1 MNHALLLP
9 ILIPLFAAGAIV
21 ALPLRAKRVQRAL
34 NAAATLALL
43 PVACLLTA
51 RAAQGGIASYA
62 LGSWPAPFGIVLQ
75 LDRLCALMLLL
86 TAVLACCCLLGTSSA
101 DARRG
106 RYFRA
111 LFQFEL
117 MGLNGAF
124 LAGDMFNLFVFFEL
138 LLIASYALLLHG
150 GGARRVRNGLHYLI
164 MNLVGSSFFL
174 IALGVLY
181 GITGTLNMADMGERL
196 AHLNAGSLPLAQFAG
211 ATLML
216 VFGLKAAVFPMSFWL
231 PQAYRSAIGPVAAL
245 FAIMTKVGIYAML
258 RCDALVFGGGSHG
271 GVLDTFMHDW
281 AWWLAIAT
289 LAFGALGALAVSSL
303 KTTTGYLVLVSVGL
317 LIAAVTQQTPL
328 AWSALLY
335 YLISTTLCTGA
346 LFLLA
351 DTLEPEAAATAH
363 AANGTDGVE
372 PGSLEAL
379 DDSAAAA
386 ISPAPD
392 GEALA
397 TLAMPMTATTAQATL
412 ATVAVLATGNPAP
425 QRAQKANTA
434 DKIQKHHAP
443 WPSNAAGLLYL
454 AAAVGAAGLP
464 PLSGFLGK
472 AMVLAATPTHDAAVL
487 WPAVLLS
494 SLLLIVALSR
504 TGTRLLWAEPAARA
518 AAFAPARAPRGS
530 AAKLVACA
538 LLLGCV
544 AAATLGAGLLRQY
557 LDATAAQ
564 LFDRAAYVHAIL
576 PAPDASAAASSA
588 EPATASPAASP
599 SAQTNGS

>member
-1 MNHALLLP
+1 MNHVLLLP
-9 ILIPLFAAGAIV
+9 ILIPLFTAGLIV
-21 ALPLRAKRVQRAL
+21 ALPLRAKRLQRAL
-34 NAAATLALL
+34 NALAIIALL
-43 PVACLLTA
+43 PLAGVLMAH
-51 RAAQGGIASYA
+51 AAQGEIASYA
-62 LGSWPAPFGIVLQ
+62 LGAWPAPFGIVLQ
-75 LDRLCALMLLL
+75 LDRLGALMLLL
-86 TAVLACCCLLGTSSA
+86 TAVLALCCLLGTSSE

-124 LAGDMFNLFVFFEL
+124 LAGDLFNLFVFFEL

-150 GGARRVRNGLHYLI
+150 GGARRLRNGLHYLL

-174 IALGVLY
+174 IAIGVLY

-196 AHLNAGSLPLAQFAG
+196 ARLGPESLPLAQFAG

-258 RCDALVFGGGSHG
+258 RCDALMFGAAG
-271 GVLDTFMHDW
+271 GVLDAFMHQW

-289 LAFGALGALAVSSL
+289 IVFGALGALAVSSL

-317 LIAAVTQQTPL
+317 LIAAVSQQTPI

-351 DTLEPEAAATAH
+351 DTLEADAAAAPNL
-363 AANGTDGVE
+363 AAAAVLANPAPIDPIE

-379 DDSAAAA
+379 DDAAVAA
-386 ISPAPD
+386 ILPDPD
-392 GEALA
+392 GDAVA
-397 TLAMPMTATTAQATL
+397 TLARVQPKPVETAAAL
-412 ATVAVLATGNPAP
+412 AALAVERAHAEAEANVEVAPRT
-425 QRAQKANTA
+425 
-434 DKIQKHHAP
+434 HAP
-443 WPSNAAGLLYL
+443 WPSNLAALLYL
-454 AAAVGAAGLP
+454 IAAVGAAGLP

-472 AMVLAATPTHDAAVL
+472 AMVLAATPSGAAAVL
-487 WPAVLLS
+487 WPAVLVA
-494 SLLLIVALSR
+494 SLLSIVALSR
-504 TGTRLLWAEPAARA
+504 TGTRLMWAEPAARA
-518 AAFAPARAPRGS
+518 AAGKEERAPRGS
-530 AAKLVACA
+530 HAKLAACA

-544 AAATLGAGLLRQY
+544 VAITLGAGAVRHY
-557 LDATAAQ
+557 LTDTATQ
-564 LFDRAAYVHAIL
+564 LFDRPAYVLAILATAGDAPTAL
-576 PAPDASAAASSA
+576 PAPADDVKG
-588 EPATASPAASP
+588 
-599 SAQTNGS
+599 N

>member
-21 ALPLRAKRVQRAL
+21 ALPVRAKRLQRAL
-34 NAAATLALL
+34 NAVAIVALL
-43 PVACLLTA
+43 PVACWLTA
-51 RAAQGGIASYA
+51 HAAQGDIATYA
-62 LGSWPAPFGIVLQ
+62 LGAWPAPFGIVLQ
-75 LDRLCALMLLL
+75 LDRLGALMLLL

-124 LAGDMFNLFVFFEL
+124 LAGDLFNLFVFFEL

-150 GGARRVRNGLHYLI
+150 GGTRRVRNGLHYLL

-181 GITGTLNMADMGERL
+181 GIAGTLNMADMGERL
-196 AHLNAGSLPLAQFAG
+196 AHLDPATLPLARFAG

-216 VFGLKAAVFPMSFWL
+216 VFGLKAALFPMSFWL

-258 RCDALVFGGGSHG
+258 RCDALVFGLGAG
-271 GVLDTFMHDW
+271 GVLDAFMRDW

-289 LAFGALGALAVSSL
+289 IVFGALGALAVSSL

-317 LIAAVTQQTPL
+317 LIAAITQQTPL

-335 YLISTTLCTGA
+335 YLISTTLCSGA

-351 DTLEPEAAATAH
+351 DTLEPEALATPGATEH
-363 AANGTDGVE
+363 ALE
-372 PGSLEAL
+372 PASLEAL
-379 DDSAAAA
+379 DDAAAAA
-386 ISPAPD
+386 ISPESD
-392 GEALA
+392 GAAVAAARA
-397 TLAMPMTATTAQATL
+397 T
-412 ATVAVLATGNPAP
+412 
-425 QRAQKANTA
+425 
-434 DKIQKHHAP
+434 HAP
-443 WPSNAAGLLYL
+443 WPSNVAGVLYL
-454 AAAVGAAGLP
+454 VAAVGAAGLP

-472 AMVLAATPTHDAAVL
+472 AMVLAATPMSSATVL
-487 WPAVLLS
+487 WPAVLVS

-518 AAFAPARAPRGS
+518 AANAPARAPRGS
-530 AAKLVACA
+530 SAKLAACA

-544 AAATLGAGLLRQY
+544 AAATLGAGSLRQY

-564 LFDRAAYVHAIL
+564 LFDRAAYVRAIL
-576 PAPDASAAASSA
+576 PATSAMSATSATPAAA
-588 EPATASPAASP
+588 PAS
-599 SAQTNGS
+599 GG

>member
-34 NAAATLALL
+34 NTLATLALL
-43 PVACLLTA
+43 PVACVLAA
-51 RAAQGGIASYA
+51 RAAQGDIASYA
-62 LGSWPAPFGIVLQ
+62 LGAWPAPFGIVLQ
-75 LDRLCALMLLL
+75 LDRLSALMLVL

-196 AHLNAGSLPLAQFAG
+196 AHLNAGTLPLAQFAG

-258 RCDALVFGGGSHG
+258 RCDALVFGGGSNG

-289 LAFGALGALAVSSL
+289 IAFGALGALAVSSL

-328 AWSALLY
+328 AWSSLLY

-351 DTLEPEAAATAH
+351 DTLEPEAATTATHPTNALH
-363 AANGTDGVE
+363 GVE

-379 DDSAAAA
+379 DDAAAAA
-386 ISPAPD
+386 ISPESD
-392 GEALA
+392 SEAVA
-397 TLAMPMTATTAQATL
+397 TLAVATAAAQATL
-412 ATVAVLATGNPAP
+412 VPVAASVEVATAEDPAP
-425 QRAQKANTA
+425 QVPPKE
-434 DKIQKHHAP
+434 HAP
-443 WPSNAAGLLYL
+443 WPSNAAALLYL

-472 AMVLAATPTHDAAVL
+472 AMVLAATPAHEAAVL
-487 WPAVLLS
+487 WPAVLIS

-518 AAFAPARAPRGS
+518 AAFAPARAPKGS
-530 AAKLVACA
+530 AAKLAACA
-538 LLLGCV
+538 LLLACV
-544 AAATLGAGLLRQY
+544 VAATLGAGPLRRY
-557 LDATAAQ
+557 LDATATQ
-564 LFDRAAYVHAIL
+564 LFDRAAYVHAIP
-576 PAPDASAAASSA
+576 PAQDASSA
-588 EPATASPAASP
+588 PAAP
-599 SAQTNGS
+599 STQTNGS

>member
-9 ILIPLFAAGAIV
+9 ILIPLFAAAAIV
-21 ALPLRAKRVQRAL
+21 ALPPRAKRLQRAL
-34 NAAATLALL
+34 NALAIVALL
-43 PVACLLTA
+43 PVAALLMA
-51 RAAQGGIASYA
+51 HAAQGDIATYA
-62 LGSWPAPFGIVLQ
+62 LGAWPAPFGIVLQ
-75 LDRLCALMLLL
+75 LDRLGALMLLL
-86 TAVLACCCLLGTSSA
+86 TAVLAVCCLIGTSSA

-124 LAGDMFNLFVFFEL
+124 LAGDLFNLFVFFEL

-150 GGARRVRNGLHYLI
+150 GGARRVRNGLHYLL

-196 AHLNAGSLPLAQFAG
+196 ALLPTGTLPLAQFAG
-211 ATLML
+211 ITLML
-216 VFGLKAAVFPMSFWL
+216 VFGLKAAVFPMSMWL

-258 RCDALVFGGGSHG
+258 RCDALVFGAAG
-271 GVLDTFMHDW
+271 GVLDAFMHHW

-289 LAFGALGALAVSSL
+289 IVFGALGALAVSSL

-317 LIAAVTQQTPL
+317 LIAAATQQTPL

-351 DTLEPEAAATAH
+351 DTLEPEAAAAPH
-363 AANGTDGVE
+363 AADTEHIE

-379 DDSAAAA
+379 DDANVAA
-386 ISPAPD
+386 ISPESDA
-392 GEALA
+392 AAVARLA
-397 TLAMPMTATTAQATL
+397 RQRAAQAVASVASVQAEQTVQAADTAQ
-412 ATVAVLATGNPAP
+412 PAP
-425 QRAQKANTA
+425 TARAY
-434 DKIQKHHAP
+434 AP
-443 WPSNAAGLLYL
+443 WPSNVAGLLYL
-454 AAAVGAAGLP
+454 IAAVGAAGLP

-472 AMVLAATPTHDAAVL
+472 AMVLSATPIGAAAVL

-494 SLLLIVALSR
+494 SLLSIVALSR

-518 AAFAPARAPRGS
+518 QAHATTSAPRGS
-530 AAKLVACA
+530 NAKLAACA

-544 AAATLGAGLLRQY
+544 AAIT
-557 LDATAAQ
+557 LDAGALRHYLNATATQ
-564 LFDRAAYVHAIL
+564 LLDREAYVHAIL
-576 PAPDASAAASSA
+576 PAPSAVPGPAPELAPPSAPSSAPASAA
-588 EPATASPAASP
+588 
-599 SAQTNGS
+599 QGS

>member
-21 ALPLRAKRVQRAL
+21 ALPVRAKRLQRAI
-34 NAAATLALL
+34 NAVAIVALL
-43 PVACLLTA
+43 PVAGFLTA
-51 RAAQGGIASYA
+51 HAAQGEIATYA
-62 LGSWPAPFGIVLQ
+62 LGAWPAPFGIVLQ
-75 LDRLCALMLLL
+75 LDRLGALMLLL

-124 LAGDMFNLFVFFEL
+124 LAGDLFNLFVFFEL

-150 GGARRVRNGLHYLI
+150 GGTRRVRNGLHYLL

-196 AHLNAGSLPLAQFAG
+196 AHLDPATLPLARFAG

-258 RCDALVFGGGSHG
+258 RCDALVFGLGAG
-271 GVLDTFMHDW
+271 GVLDAFMRDW

-289 LAFGALGALAVSSL
+289 IVFGALGALAVSSL

-317 LIAAVTQQTPL
+317 LIAAITQQTPL

-335 YLISTTLCTGA
+335 YLISTTLCSGA

-351 DTLEPEAAATAH
+351 DTLEPEAVAT
-363 AANGTDGVE
+363 TDTLE
-372 PGSLEAL
+372 PASLEAL
-379 DDSAAAA
+379 DDAAAAA
-386 ISPAPD
+386 ISPESD
-392 GEALA
+392 GAAVAAARA
-397 TLAMPMTATTAQATL
+397 T
-412 ATVAVLATGNPAP
+412 
-425 QRAQKANTA
+425 
-434 DKIQKHHAP
+434 HAP
-443 WPSNAAGLLYL
+443 WPSNVAGVLYL
-454 AAAVGAAGLP
+454 VAAVGAAGLP

-472 AMVLAATPTHDAAVL
+472 AMVLAATPMSDAVIL
-487 WPAVLLS
+487 WPAVLAS

-518 AAFAPARAPRGS
+518 AASAPARAPRGS
-530 AAKLVACA
+530 SAKLAACA

-544 AAATLGAGLLRQY
+544 AAATLGAGSLRQY

-564 LFDRAAYVHAIL
+564 LFDRSAYVHAIL
-576 PAPDASAAASSA
+576 PAASAASAATPAS
-588 EPATASPAASP
+588 
-599 SAQTNGS
+599 GG